1 MIMRTKLLLIFVGL
15 TLSMTIEACNN
26 KNSERIHQEICSF
39 LNQYCQTHPHHSDIQ
54 KDAPFVMQS
63 FEIPA
68 KSYYDIPKPL
78 ARLIKSFD
86 KNRKQSVSYLKYDA
100 DFNRPILNTYYI
112 VFDENGGKQ
121 SFYQLSWQSYWN
133 EENKDS
139 AGYHIIGSVVD
150 GYRCAKKADYYS
162 PDSTNLLTGFVSGLN
177 KEIFDRYMQRTSE
190 KRNIQ
195 HVNQTNTVD
204 GDVLLAQIIRLSQ
217 LFDRI
222 SKGNIFNTI
231 DFSNAA
237 VLALGKLC
245 QNFSGVLTVD
255 QITKANVY
263 FHELVNKI
271 PNASRNEDM
280 KENVILAYKTL
291 YQKSEKYDGIR
302 NSDYVLNGLSDY
314 FTLWNVFQA
323 PSLKNIDIPNFVDAG
338 DYYDKEKQVK
348 FSLLGS
354 TSPLVTSVTISN
366 ITADPLKKKEYS
378 VVVNGGKFSFE
389 NIMYNNE
396 IIKVND
402 GIGHEMAFIVDSI
415 PIKINM
421 LNGVAAG
428 SELNNK
434 LFIYQRQIDS
444 LVDELGKCSHYQDN
458 AIYDSKG
465 FKRVLDEVTKIHVDA
480 IRNNVDNMISVYLM
494 NNIYKHL
501 DIKILQNLFEMKY
514 MYSNHPLMQN
524 VQHYY
529 DALESLKPGAE
540 ITDFTCKDIHDKQH
554 KLSEYV
560 GKGYVLLSFWSDNVL
575 LKGQSSIYYL
585 KFLHKAYNNKGLK
598 VVSVSLNPNTKK
610 WKDFVK
616 REGLTWTNL
625 TSSHVPQAYLLS
637 NDYQNILIGP
647 DGRIIDSNIKT
658 YNLNDTV
665 WTYVGNRKP
674 GMKYTDIECTDTMD
688 VKHKL
693 SEYVGKGY
701 VMILYWSSK
710 NMSQRVNFA
719 YWKSLYNKYKDKGLQ
734 IIGISLDKDKNEWMS
749 FIRDNKLPWVQW
761 SDFRQWDSPAVK
773 AYDIPEAPSYIL
785 IGPDGKII
793 ANDNHLFDIFYNK
806 GIGPLEKFHDK

>member
-15 TLSMTIEACNN
+15 TLSMTIEARNN
-26 KNSERIHQEICSF
+26 KHSERIHQEICLF
-39 LNQYCQTHPHHSDIQ
+39 LNQYYQTHPHHSDIQ
-54 KDAPFVMQS
+54 KDAPFVMLS
-63 FEIPA
+63 FDIPA
-68 KSYYDIPKPL
+68 KSYFDIPKSL
-78 ARLIKSFD
+78 ARIIKTFD

-100 DFNRPILNTYYI
+100 DINRPVLNTYYI
-112 VFDENGGKQ
+112 VFNETGGKQ
-121 SFYQLSWQSYWN
+121 SFYQLSWKSYWN

-139 AGYHIIGSVVD
+139 VGFRIIGSVVD
-150 GYRCAKKADYYS
+150 GYRFAKKGDYCS
-162 PDSTNLLTGFVSGLN
+162 PDSTNFLTDFVSGLS
-177 KEIFDRYMQRTSE
+177 KEIFDRYMQRTNE
-190 KRNIQ
+190 KRNVQ
-195 HVNQTNTVD
+195 YVTSTNTVD

-237 VLALGKLC
+237 VLALKKLC
-245 QNFSGVLTVD
+245 QDFSGVLTVD

-271 PNASRNEDM
+271 PNTNRNKDM
-280 KENVILAYKTL
+280 KEDVVLAYKSL
-291 YQKSEKYDGIR
+291 YEKSEKYDGIR

-314 FTLWNVFQA
+314 FSLWEIFQTT
-323 PSLKNIDIPNFVDAG
+323 SLKNIDIPNFVDVD

-348 FSLLGS
+348 FTVSGN
-354 TSPLVTSVTISN
+354 TSPLVRSVTISN

-378 VVVNGGKFSFE
+378 VDVNDGEFSFE
-389 NIMYNNE
+389 NMMHNNE
-396 IIKVND
+396 IIKIND
-402 GIGHEMAFIVDSI
+402 GIGHEMAFIVDSV

-421 LNGVAAG
+421 LNGATAG

-444 LVDELGKCSHYQDN
+444 LVDELGKFSEYQSN
-458 AIYDSKG
+458 LISDSKG
-465 FKRVLDEVTKIHVDA
+465 FKQVLDEVTKIHIDA
-480 IRNNVDNMISVYLM
+480 IQNNVDNMISVYLI

-501 DIKILQNLFEMKY
+501 DIKVLRNLFKMKY
-514 MYSNHPLMQN
+514 VCADHPLMQN
-524 VQHYY
+524 VKHYY
-529 DALESLKPGAE
+529 DALECLKPGAE
-540 ITDFTCKDIHDKQH
+540 IMNFACEDIYGKQH
-554 KLSEYV
+554 KLSDYV
-560 GKGYVLLSFWSDNVL
+560 GKGYVLLSFWSDNVF

-585 KFLHKAYNNKGLK
+585 RSLHKAYDDKGLK
-598 VVSVSLNPNTKK
+598 IVSISLNPNTKK

-625 TSSHVPQAYLLS
+625 TSLHVPRAYLLS
-637 NDYQNILIGP
+637 NYYQNILIGP

-658 YNLNDTV
+658 YDLNDTI

-674 GMKYTDIECTDTMD
+674 GMKYTDVECTDTLG

-693 SEYVGKGY
+693 SEYVGKEY
-701 VMILYWSSK
+701 VMLLYWSSK
-710 NMSQRVNFA
+710 NMSQRVNFS
-719 YWKSLYNKYKDKGLQ
+719 YWKSLYEKYKGKGLQ

-749 FIRDNKLPWVQW
+749 FIRDNKLSWVQW

-773 AYDIPEAPSYIL
+773 AYDIPQVPSYIL

-793 ANDNHLFDIFYNK
+793 ENDNHLFDIFYNH
-806 GIGPLEKFHDK
+806 GIGPLEKFHGR